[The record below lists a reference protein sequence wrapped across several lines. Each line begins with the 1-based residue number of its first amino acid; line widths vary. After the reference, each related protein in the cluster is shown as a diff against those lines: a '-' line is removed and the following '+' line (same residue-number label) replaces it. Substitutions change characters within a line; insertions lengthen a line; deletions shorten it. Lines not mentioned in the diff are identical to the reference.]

1 MGRLLNLQ
9 AQLQR
14 MLDNINYELSNEVI
28 EEKTLLANKISQML
42 ENVEDNFLEIYD
54 YDIKVTTTK
63 YDSYLDDEY
72 SQEVI
77 IANVCQ
83 DGDEF
88 YLEDEDGY
96 EHFLDDITLENV
108 KQVYNAVKELLE
120 DEQN

>member
-1 MGRLLNLQ
+1 MGHLLEQ
-9 AQLQR
+9 QRKLQR
-14 MLDNINYELSNEVI
+14 MLDNINYELSNEVV
-28 EEKTLLANKISQML
+28 EEKTLLANKVSQML

-54 YDIKVTTTK
+54 YDIKVMTFK

-83 DGDEF
+83 DGNTI

-96 EHFLDDITLENV
+96 EYFLDDITLYDM
-108 KQVYNAVKELLE
+108 KQVYNAVKGFI
-120 DEQN
+120 DYEQD

>member
-14 MLDNINYELSNEVI
+14 MLDNINYELSKEVV
-28 EEKTLLANKISQML
+28 EEKTLLANKVSQML

-77 IANVCQ
+77 IGNVCQ
-83 DGDEF
+83 DGNTI

-96 EHFLDDITLENV
+96 EHFLDDITLDNV
-108 KQVYNAVKELLE
+108 EQVYNAVKELLE

>member
-1 MGRLLNLQ
+1 MGHLLEQ
-9 AQLQR
+9 QRKLQR
-14 MLDNINYELSNEVI
+14 MLDNINYELSNEVV
-28 EEKTLLANKISQML
+28 EEKTLLANKVSQML

-54 YDIKVTTTK
+54 YDIKVMTFK

-77 IANVCQ
+77 IGNVCQ
-83 DGDEF
+83 DGNTI

-96 EHFLDDITLENV
+96 EHFLDDITLDNV
-108 KQVYNAVKELLE
+108 EQVYNAVKELLE